1 MRQLSRYLANL
12 LIGSLC
18 DENSSKLYL
27 ISTKKEL
34 ERTNNAT
41 VARFIR
47 EELTN
52 FFLPEQIPTDKIIL
66 MLSDTTPH

>member
-27 ISTKKEL
+27 ISTKEL

-66 MLSDTTPH
+66 MLSDTTPY

>member
-1 MRQLSRYLANL
+1 MRQLSRYIANL

-27 ISTKKEL
+27 IGTKEL

-66 MLSDTTPH
+66 MLSDTTPY